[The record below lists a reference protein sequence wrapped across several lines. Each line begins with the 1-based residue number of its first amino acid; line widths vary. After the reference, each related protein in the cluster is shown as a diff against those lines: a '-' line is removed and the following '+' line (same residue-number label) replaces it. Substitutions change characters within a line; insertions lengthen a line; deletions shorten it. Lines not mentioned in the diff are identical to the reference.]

1 MYMMNLSDT
10 EREIIVAV
18 LGKIPEVHGVS
29 AFGSRARDDASRYA
43 DLDLLLHTS
52 SPLPLA
58 RIGEVEDALS
68 ESDLPFS
75 VDIVDSSRIDPAF
88 RSAIEG
94 ELVPLL

>member
-1 MYMMNLSDT
+1 MNLNDT

-18 LGKIPEVHGVS
+18 LDQIPEVHAVS
-29 AFGSRARDDASRYA
+29 AFGSRARDSASRYA

-52 SPLPLA
+52 HSIPLA
-58 RIGEVEDALS
+58 RIGELEDALS